1 MREVRTDRNIWKD
14 IVLWYGVKTLLVLI
28 ILGIINA
35 AFNNLILGMI
45 SSIGGLFSGYSGY
58 GYTSGF
64 PMQQAANIAAG
75 SFGLVIAMLVM
86 LGLVEL
92 LYFVYKLYYG
102 YNVIADYN
110 LVCANAEKSDRNR
123 SFNYIVVYLFSRL
136 TGGAFGL
143 YWYYRHGQRLTDA
156 QAYYGKKTNENGM
169 KYLLWHLFPYG
180 GFIAGYLFLK
190 NLNAACEGL
199 VNNDHPEKKSA
210 PVPTPKPVFNPPAP
224 KGGETLQSPTMVG
237 LTGEYAGKQLR
248 LSAGA
253 TLVLG
258 RDSEHCNLVFESQQI
273 SRIHCEIRFSAADNC
288 YYVTDCSSY
297 ENGTLANGHPM
308 KKNVAERLPRQ
319 STLRLGKTETFE
331 LR

>member
-14 IVLWYGVKTLLVLI
+14 IVLWYGVKTLLELI
-28 ILGIINA
+28 ILCIIYAAYTNLVLSILGGLGGVFGESVGYGGYGIGYSMQA
-35 AFNNLILGMI
+35 AAGSAWVVIVMLGMI
-45 SSIGGLFSGYSGY
+45 GL
-58 GYTSGF
+58 
-64 PMQQAANIAAG
+64 I
-75 SFGLVIAMLVM
+75 
-86 LGLVEL
+86 EL
-92 LYFVYKLYYG
+92 LYFAYKLYYG
-102 YNVIADYN
+102 YNVVADYN

-123 SFNYIVVYLFSRL
+123 SFNYIVVYLLSKL
-136 TGGAFGL
+136 TLGGFGL

-199 VNNDHPEKKSA
+199 VNNDHPKEKHE
-210 PVPTPKPVFNPPAP
+210 PVPTPKPAPGPKNPGTPNS
-224 KGGETLQSPTMVG
+224 GETLQSPTMAG

>member
-14 IVLWYGVKTLLVLI
+14 IVLWYGVKTLLELI
-28 ILGIINA
+28 IWGIIYA
-35 AFNNLILGMI
+35 AFNNIIWGTLNSL
-45 SSIGGLFSGYSGY
+45 GGLLSGYDGY
-58 GYTSGF
+58 GYPF
-64 PMQQAANIAAG
+64 QQAGNIAVG
-75 SFGLVIAMLVM
+75 NVGLMIAMLVM
-86 LGLVEL
+86 HVLVEL

-102 YNVIADYN
+102 YNVVADYN
-110 LVCANAEKSDRNR
+110 LVCGNAEKSDLNR

-143 YWYYRHGQRLTDA
+143 YWYYRHGQRLTEA

-180 GFIAGYLFLK
+180 RFIAGYLFLK

-199 VNNDHPEKKSA
+199 VNNDHPEEKSA

-273 SRIHCEIRFSAADNC
+273 SRIHCEIRFSAAENC

-297 ENGTLANGHPM
+297 EKGTLANGRPM
-308 KKNVAERLPRQ
+308 KKNVAECLARQ